1 MNTPDMLS
9 NSLSVVGALLL
20 GDFAV
25 GVGWLSEDVIL
36 YMAFVAISS
45 FAQQNYELGYAF
57 KFMRML
63 TLGLVYLFGVPGFI
77 LGMLIFV
84 LAIATNNTVFG
95 RRYYLFPMRP
105 CSPRKMK
112 SILFRLKKDDFEV

>member
-1 MNTPDMLS
+1 M
-9 NSLSVVGALLL
+9 
-20 GDFAV
+20 
-25 GVGWLSEDVIL
+25 
-36 YMAFVAISS
+36 
-45 FAQQNYELGYAF
+45 
-57 KFMRML
+57 
-63 TLGLVYLFGVPGFI
+63 PGFI

-105 CSPRKMK
+105 CNPRKMK